1 MDESIKIEELFRTYP
16 SSDTDDSIV
25 TFLKD
30 FDAYLKEMKIPQT
43 KKQLIMNKED
53 VKPCILNINS

>member
-1 MDESIKIEELFRTYP
+1 MDESIKLEELFRTYP

-25 TFLKD
+25 TFLED
-30 FDAYLKEMKIPQT
+30 FDAYLKEMKISQT

>member
-1 MDESIKIEELFRTYP
+1 MDESIKIEELFRTSP

-25 TFLKD
+25 TFLED

>member
-16 SSDTDDSIV
+16 EFDTDDSIV
-25 TFLKD
+25 TFLED

>member
-1 MDESIKIEELFRTYP
+1 MDESIKLEELFRTYP

-25 TFLKD
+25 TFLED
-30 FDAYLKEMKIPQT
+30 FDAYLKEMKISQT

-53 VKPCILNINS
+53 VKPCMLNINS

>member
-25 TFLKD
+25 TFLED
-30 FDAYLKEMKIPQT
+30 FDAYLKKMKIPQT

>member
-25 TFLKD
+25 TFLED
-30 FDAYLKEMKIPQT
+30 FDAYLKEMKISQT

>member
-1 MDESIKIEELFRTYP
+1 MDESIKIEELLRTYP
-16 SSDTDDSIV
+16 SSDTDDTIV
-25 TFLKD
+25 TFLED

>member
-1 MDESIKIEELFRTYP
+1 MDESIKIEELLRTYP

-25 TFLKD
+25 TFLED
-30 FDAYLKEMKIPQT
+30 FDAYLNEMKIPQT